1 MTQKAPLSRD
11 DPISTLVAR
20 CFQSFSELE
29 AHISSGSQSP
39 SKQMDEDGF
48 LDELGRLRVWAA
60 NIGAHRTGRISLD
73 FRLRD
78 APHIRTQIQGLLY
91 DLEENI
97 RRSKYTLNYG
107 KPGTDYDAS

>member
-1 MTQKAPLSRD
+1 MSRD

-20 CFQSFSELE
+20 CFRSFAELD
-29 AHISSGSQSP
+29 AHISSGSQSS

-78 APHIRTQIQGLLY
+78 APHIRTRIQGLLN

-97 RRSKYTLNYG
+97 RRSKYRLNRG
-107 KPGTDYDAS
+107 KSETDYDFS